1 MPRTRWRPWLCR
13 PRCRRPVRTAQQPGQ
28 RTIRAHFSWVFSF
41 VEIGMA
47 GGVGES
53 RPERY
58 AVAIS
63 ALWYAIEAGAMAP
76 GPSPPARAR
85 GHGTDGASVLHYHP
99 TYDKSQHDA
108 FRPARPGARRGARAP
123 LRADRRH
130 AQPRGAAEHGA
141 VPRRAVRP
149 DAR

>member
-1 MPRTRWRPWLCR
+1 
-13 PRCRRPVRTAQQPGQ
+13 
-28 RTIRAHFSWVFSF
+28 
-41 VEIGMA
+41 MA
-47 GGVGES
+47 GGVGEF

-76 GPSPPARAR
+76 GPLPPARAR
-85 GHGTDGASVLHYHP
+85 GYGTDGASVLHYQP
-99 TYDKSQHDA
+99 TYDKAQHDA

-149 DAR
+149 DARRARRGAAAASRETPRPRGTPVTPAALPGLRA